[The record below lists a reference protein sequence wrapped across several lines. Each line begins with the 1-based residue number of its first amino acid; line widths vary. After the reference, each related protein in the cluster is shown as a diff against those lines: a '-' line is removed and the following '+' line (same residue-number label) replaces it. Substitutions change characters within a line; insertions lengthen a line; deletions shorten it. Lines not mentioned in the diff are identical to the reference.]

1 MFAGT
6 FLQILYME
14 ITTTVGWLGLG
25 NMGTPMARRLLA
37 AGLPLVA
44 YNRNSA
50 KAEALRADG
59 ATVAAT
65 PAAVLDA
72 AQVVFLM
79 VADDEAIREL
89 FTSEQGLLSSSV
101 TGKLIINMS
110 TVSPGVS
117 QEMAELCR
125 AKGHQY
131 LDAPVSGSMKQAES
145 GQLSIMVGGEE
156 AAFKQAEPLFAHLGK
171 LALRVGPTGAGNTA
185 KLAMNTLLGFQ
196 AQGLAE
202 AMLFAQ
208 QHGLETADLLALIKS
223 SALASVFINL
233 KGEAI
238 LNENYQAAFA
248 LKLLAKDLRLA
259 KAEGLATPLA
269 NVVHQ
274 SFQAAEAAHGE
285 EDVIAILKQLK
296 PQ

>member
-1 MFAGT
+1 
-6 FLQILYME
+6 ME
-14 ITTTVGWLGLG
+14 TTTTTGWIGLG

-37 AGLPLVA
+37 AGLPVTA
-44 YNRNSA
+44 YNRNPA

-59 ATVAAT
+59 ATVAPT

-72 AQVVFLM
+72 AQVIFLM
-79 VADDEAIREL
+79 VSDDQAIREL
-89 FTSEQGLLSSSV
+89 FTWEHGLLQSAT
-101 TGKLIINMS
+101 TGKLLVNMS

-117 QEMAELCR
+117 QEMAKLSR

-131 LDAPVSGSMKQAES
+131 LDAPVSGSVKQAES
-145 GQLSIMVGGEE
+145 GQLAIMVGGEE
-156 AAFKQAEPLFAHLGK
+156 EAFKQAEPLFAHLGK
-171 LALRVGPTGAGNTA
+171 LALRVGSTGSGNTA
-185 KLAMNTLLGFQ
+185 KLAMNTMLGFQ

-202 AMLFAQ
+202 AVLFAQ

-223 SALASVFINL
+223 SALASIFINL

-259 KAEGLATPLA
+259 KAEGSNTPLA

-274 SFQAAEAAHGE
+274 TFQEAEPAHGE
-285 EDVIAILKQLK
+285 EDVIAILKHLK
-296 PQ
+296 QE

>member
-1 MFAGT
+1 M
-6 FLQILYME
+6 QP
-14 ITTTVGWLGLG
+14 TTTTGWIGLG

-37 AGLPLVA
+37 AGLPLTA
-44 YNRNSA
+44 YNRGPA
-50 KAEALRADG
+50 KAEALRAEG
-59 ATVAAT
+59 ATVAPT

-72 AQVVFLM
+72 AQVIFIM
-79 VADDEAIREL
+79 VSDDQAIREL
-89 FTSEQGLLSSSV
+89 FTGEHGLLQSGAI
-101 TGKLIINMS
+101 GKLIVNMS

-117 QEMAELCR
+117 QDVAALSR
-125 AKGHQY
+125 THGHEY
-131 LDAPVSGSMKQAES
+131 LDAPVSGSVKQAET
-145 GQLSIMVGGEE
+145 GQLAIMVGGEE
-156 AAFKQAEPLFAHLGK
+156 AAFRQAEPLFAHLGK

-202 AMLFAQ
+202 AVLFAQ
-208 QHGLETADLLALIKS
+208 QHGLETADLLNLIKS

-259 KAEGLATPLA
+259 KAEGSNTPLA
-269 NVVHQ
+269 NVAHQ
-274 SFQAAEAAHGE
+274 TFQEAEATHGD
-285 EDVIAILKQLK
+285 EDVIAILKHLQ
-296 PQ
+296 Q

>member
-1 MFAGT
+1 MFASP
-6 FLQILYME
+6 FLQTLIME
-14 ITTTVGWLGLG
+14 TNPTIGWLGLG

-37 AGLPLVA
+37 AGLPVIA
-44 YNRNSA
+44 YNRNPA
-50 KAEALRADG
+50 KADALRADG

-79 VADDEAIREL
+79 VSDDEAIREL
-89 FTSEQGLLSSSV
+89 FTAEQGLLQSSA
-101 TGKLIINMS
+101 TGKLILNMS
-110 TVSPGVS
+110 TVSPGIS
-117 QEMAELCR
+117 QEMAKLSR
-125 AKGHQY
+125 TKGHQY
-131 LDAPVSGSMKQAES
+131 LDAPVSGSVKQAES
-145 GQLSIMVGGEE
+145 GQLAIMVGGEE
-156 AAFKQAEPLFAHLGK
+156 AAFKQAEPLLAHLGK
-171 LALRVGPTGAGNTA
+171 LALRVGPTGAGNMA

-202 AMLFAQ
+202 TVLFAQ
-208 QHGLETADLLALIKS
+208 QHGLQTADLLMLIKS
-223 SALASVFINL
+223 SALASIFISL

-259 KAEGLATPLA
+259 KAEGLDTPLA

-274 SFQAAEAAHGE
+274 SFQKAEATHGD
-285 EDVIAILKQLK
+285 EDVIAILKQL
-296 PQ
+296 Q

>member
-1 MFAGT
+1 MKSP
-6 FLQILYME
+6 
-14 ITTTVGWLGLG
+14 ITTGWIGLG

-37 AGLPLVA
+37 AGLPVTA
-44 YNRNSA
+44 YNRSPA
-50 KAEALRADG
+50 KAEALRAEG
-59 ATVAAT
+59 ATVAPT

-72 AQVVFLM
+72 AQAVFLM
-79 VADDEAIREL
+79 VSDDQAIREL
-89 FTSEQGLLSSSV
+89 FTGEQGLLQSSA

-117 QEMAELCR
+117 QEMAELSR
-125 AKGHQY
+125 GKGHAY
-131 LDAPVSGSMKQAES
+131 LDAPVSGSVKQAES
-145 GQLSIMVGGEE
+145 GQLAIMVGGEE
-156 AAFKQAEPLFAHLGK
+156 GAFQQAEPLFAHLGK
-171 LALRVGPTGAGNTA
+171 LALRVGTTSAGNNA

-202 AMLFAQ
+202 AVLFAQ
-208 QHGLETADLLALIKS
+208 KHGLQTVDLLELIKS

-233 KGEAI
+233 KGDAI

-259 KAEGLATPLA
+259 KAEGSNTPLA

-274 SFQAAEAAHGE
+274 TFQEAEAAHGD
-285 EDVIAILKQLK
+285 EDVIAILKHLNE
-296 PQ
+296 

>member
-1 MFAGT
+1 
-6 FLQILYME
+6 ME
-14 ITTTVGWLGLG
+14 TTTTIGWIGLG

-37 AGLPLVA
+37 AGRPVTA
-44 YNRNSA
+44 YNRNPA
-50 KAEALRADG
+50 KAEALRAEG
-59 ATVAAT
+59 ATVAHT

-72 AQVVFLM
+72 TQVVFLM
-79 VADDEAIREL
+79 VSDDQAIREL
-89 FTSEQGLLSSSV
+89 FTGKNGLLQSSA

-117 QEMAELCR
+117 QEMAER
-125 AKGHQY
+125 SRTKRHEY
-131 LDAPVSGSMKQAES
+131 LDAPVSGSVKQAET
-145 GQLSIMVGGEE
+145 GQLAIMVGGEE

-171 LALRVGPTGAGNTA
+171 LALRVGTIGAGNTA

-202 AMLFAQ
+202 AVLFAQ
-208 QHGLETADLLALIKS
+208 QHGLETADLLELIRS

-259 KAEGLATPLA
+259 KAEGSDTPLA
-269 NVVHQ
+269 NVIHQ
-274 SFQAAEAAHGE
+274 TFQEAEATHGN
-285 EDVIAILKQLK
+285 EDVIAILKHLK
-296 PQ
+296 QQ

>member
-1 MFAGT
+1 
-6 FLQILYME
+6 ME
-14 ITTTVGWLGLG
+14 SPITTGWIGLG

-37 AGLPLVA
+37 AGLPVTA
-44 YNRNSA
+44 YNRSPA
-50 KAEALRADG
+50 KAEALRAEG
-59 ATVAAT
+59 ATVAPT

-72 AQVVFLM
+72 AQAVFLM
-79 VADDEAIREL
+79 VSDDQAIREL
-89 FTSEQGLLSSSV
+89 FTGEQGLLQSSA

-117 QEMAELCR
+117 QEMAELSR
-125 AKGHQY
+125 AHGHKY
-131 LDAPVSGSMKQAES
+131 LDAPVSGSVKQAES
-145 GQLSIMVGGEE
+145 GQLAIMVGGEE
-156 AAFKQAEPLFAHLGK
+156 DAFQQAEPLFAHLGK
-171 LALRVGPTGAGNTA
+171 LALRVGTTGAGNNA

-202 AMLFAQ
+202 AVLFAQ
-208 QHGLETADLLALIKS
+208 QHGLQTADLLELIKS

-259 KAEGLATPLA
+259 KAEGSNTPLA

-274 SFQAAEAAHGE
+274 TFQEAEATHGD
-285 EDVIAILKQLK
+285 EDVIAILKHLNE
-296 PQ
+296 

>member
-1 MFAGT
+1 
-6 FLQILYME
+6 ME
-14 ITTTVGWLGLG
+14 SPITTGWIGLG

-37 AGLPLVA
+37 AGHPVVA
-44 YNRNSA
+44 YNRSPA
-50 KAEALRADG
+50 KTEALRAEG

-72 AQVVFLM
+72 AQVTFLM
-79 VADDEAIREL
+79 VSDDQATREL
-89 FTSEQGLLSSSV
+89 FTGEHGLLQSSA
-101 TGKLIINMS
+101 TGKLIVNMS

-117 QEMAELCR
+117 QEMAALNH
-125 AKGHQY
+125 AKGHEY
-131 LDAPVSGSMKQAES
+131 LDAPVSGSVKQAES
-145 GQLSIMVGGEE
+145 GHLAIMVGGED
-156 AAFKQAEPLFAHLGK
+156 AAFRQAEPLFAHLGK
-171 LALRVGPTGAGNTA
+171 LALRVGPIGAGNTA

-202 AMLFAQ
+202 AVVFAQ
-208 QHGLETADLLALIKS
+208 QHGLETADLLNLIKS
-223 SALASVFINL
+223 SALASVFINI

-259 KAEGLATPLA
+259 KAEGYNTPLA

-274 SFQAAEAAHGE
+274 TFQEAEAAHGD
-285 EDVIAILKQLK
+285 EDVIAILKHLQ
-296 PQ
+296 QQ

>member
-1 MFAGT
+1 M
-6 FLQILYME
+6 Q
-14 ITTTVGWLGLG
+14 TTPTTGWLGLG

-37 AGLPLVA
+37 AGLPLIA
-44 YNRNSA
+44 YNRSPA

-72 AQVVFLM
+72 AEVIFLM
-79 VADDEAIREL
+79 VSDDEAIREL
-89 FTSEQGLLSSSV
+89 FTGAHGLLQSEA
-101 TGKLIINMS
+101 TGRLLVNMS

-117 QEMAELCR
+117 QEMAELSR
-125 AKGHQY
+125 THGHAY
-131 LDAPVSGSMKQAES
+131 LDAPVSGSVKQAES
-145 GQLSIMVGGEE
+145 GQLAIMVGGEE
-156 AAFKQAEPLFAHLGK
+156 EAFKRAEPLFAHLGK

-202 AMLFAQ
+202 AVLFAQ

-223 SALASVFINL
+223 SALASVFLNL

-259 KAEGLATPLA
+259 KAEGLHTPLA

-274 SFQAAEAAHGE
+274 SFQAAEAAHGD